1 MALQFLYYAGQGP
14 LQYEDTLTYSDM
26 ALMEASRAPQH
37 YIENEPSQLY
47 HVVRLSGL
55 TSKLDSMGSAHGGS
69 ASTALSVANNA
80 HSDASVADSKAVSA
94 QAYASSADSSVLLI
108 VSTTDSKVVSTDL
121 YISTVNSKLESH
133 MTP

>member
-55 TSKLDSMGSAHGGS
+55 TSKLDSVGSVHGGS
-69 ASTALSVANNA
+69 ASAARSVAEHA
-80 HSDASVADSKAVSA
+80 LLDASTADSKSESASTRASTSDSKAVSC
-94 QAYASSADSSVLLI
+94 DS
-108 VSTTDSKVVSTDL
+108 
-121 YISTVNSKLESH
+121 YISTVESKLTSH

>member
-14 LQYEDTLTYSDM
+14 LQYEDTLTYGDM

-37 YIENEPSQLY
+37 YIENEPTQLY

-55 TSKLDSMGSAHGGS
+55 TSKIDSAIITGTSTSSSKIDSAVTQMSTANSTTLSTADSM
-69 ASTALSVANNA
+69 V
-80 HSDASVADSKAVSA
+80 VSA
-94 QAYASSADSSVLLI
+94 NS
-108 VSTTDSKVVSTDL
+108 
-121 YISTVNSKLESH
+121 YISTVESKLTSH